1 MMIKTQRVT
10 APGKTGASKK
20 SKVSKKVAK
29 ILELLDEV
37 YPEAHC
43 ELEFKTPL
51 QLLIATILSAQ
62 CTDRRV
68 NIVTREL
75 FKKYKTAQDFAKAN
89 RKTLQEE
96 IRTTGFFRNK
106 SKSIRSAAEMLVK
119 DFEGAVPSTMDA
131 LLQLPGVARKTAN
144 VVLGTAFGIAEGL
157 VVDTHVRRVS
167 QRLGLTENDSP
178 EKIEQDLMRQVPRDR
193 WISFSHQLIWHG
205 RRVCHARK
213 PLCDQCN
220 LTSVCDYYRQVVD
233 GR

>member
-1 MMIKTQRVT
+1 
-10 APGKTGASKK
+10 
-20 SKVSKKVAK
+20 
-29 ILELLDEV
+29 
-37 YPEAHC
+37 
-43 ELEFKTPL
+43 
-51 QLLIATILSAQ
+51 
-62 CTDRRV
+62 
-68 NIVTREL
+68 
-75 FKKYKTAQDFAKAN
+75 
-89 RKTLQEE
+89 
-96 IRTTGFFRNK
+96 
-106 SKSIRSAAEMLVK
+106 
-119 DFEGAVPSTMDA
+119 
-131 LLQLPGVARKTAN
+131 
-144 VVLGTAFGIAEGL
+144 VLGTAFGIAEGL

>member
-1 MMIKTQRVT
+1 MARKRV
-10 APGKTGASKK
+10 PKASKK
-20 SKVSKKVAK
+20 VEK
-29 ILELLDEV
+29 ILELLDQT

-43 ELEFKTPL
+43 ELEFRNPL

-68 NIVTREL
+68 NMVTRQL
-75 FKKYKTAQDFAKAN
+75 FKKYKTAEDFARAN
-89 RKTLQEE
+89 LKRLQEE
-96 IRTTGFFRNK
+96 IRPTGFFRNK
-106 SKSIRSAAEMLVK
+106 SKSIQAAGEMLIK
-119 DFEGAVPSTMDA
+119 EFGGEVPRSMDQ
-131 LLQLPGVARKTAN
+131 LLKLPGVARKTAN

-167 QRLGLTENDSP
+167 QRLGLTENDNP
-178 EKIEQDLMRQVPRDR
+178 QKIEQDLVKEVPRGR

-213 PLCDQCN
+213 PLCHQCN
-220 LTSVCDYYRQVVD
+220 LTSVCDYYRQVLD